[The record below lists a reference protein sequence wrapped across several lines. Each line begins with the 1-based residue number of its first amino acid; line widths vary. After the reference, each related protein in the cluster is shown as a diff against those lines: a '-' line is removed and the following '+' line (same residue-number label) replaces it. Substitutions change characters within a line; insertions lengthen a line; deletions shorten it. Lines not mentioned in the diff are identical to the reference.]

1 MWSFFSRDSSKDF
14 PYDIGEPVGGFDAY
28 SIWTLHKAKRKTTLE
43 EVSVFVYD
51 IRSGSDT
58 KCDLAK
64 ASLKR
69 LKTLRH
75 PSILQYLDSL
85 ETDKMLYVATEAVE
99 PLGTYF
105 TKLATDNVQK
115 GLYLAW
121 GIFQITVSILV
132 LHECSHLTHNIPL
145 QRALSFLNND
155 GNLRHNNVSAW
166 SVFVN
171 ASGEWKL
178 GSLEYVSAADGNPMP
193 PAKIPVTLEVYDSP
207 EKNDQ
212 SKLKAATKCSV
223 DMWGLGCLVWE
234 AFNGVLKQRSNL
246 KDIEHIPKSLQSLY
260 CELVGASPSNRPN
273 PADIITRCRKPGGF
287 FKNDLVDTLL
297 FLEEI
302 QIKDK
307 AEKNRFFSGL
317 TTHLDNF
324 PDNVCKH
331 KILPQLITAY
341 EYGDAGSAV
350 LAPMFKLG
358 KLLDEV
364 EYQKRIVPCVVKLF
378 ASTDRVTRSRLLQQL
393 DLFIAHLQPQVVND
407 QIFPQVA
414 HGFLDT
420 NATIREQTVK
430 SIIHLAPKL
439 NYNNLNVEVLRHFAR
454 LQARDDQGGIRTNTT
469 VCLGKIA
476 PHLHPQVRQRVLVS
490 AFVRAMRDPF
500 PPARVAGVLALA
512 ATQQYFL
519 LSEVANRVL
528 PSLCS
533 LTVDPEKT
541 VRDPAFKTI
550 RGFLGK
556 LEKVSED
563 PSLRETMEAD
573 VHTATPSIGNAAA
586 TWAGWAVT
594 AVTAK
599 FYRSQ
604 SDSSRPR
611 PPLTGRNLSKPASLE
626 QPSSSSL
633 STTTSSVTS
642 MTSLEH
648 ESNDTSASASDYGNN
663 DWDNENWGEM
673 DTSQD
678 PSSPL
683 AASSNNGTSMAAN
696 ALNEVR
702 DGWDNEEWGSLEEDP
717 CEEEEQA
724 EQEQQQQQLAR
735 QSISSTTSS
744 SQHHQRPP
752 LPQQHPHQQLLQQHE
767 LNDLIEPLAKLNSHA
782 MLRPKELPNLSS
794 SNTSP
799 TSTATANCNN
809 ISPPSSHLNNSTHNA
824 NWNSDSWADGEFEP
838 LEESGLGEFIT
849 NKLCLIPEII
859 SPFLGNAKLD
869 EARRK
874 REEKK
879 LQRQRE
885 LEARRAQRATG
896 PMKLGAKK
904 L

>member
-1 MWSFFSRDSSKDF
+1 MWSFFSRDSAKDF
-14 PYDIGEPVGGFDAY
+14 PYEIGEPVPQFDSR
-28 SIWTLHKAKRKTTLE
+28 SIWSLHRGKRKGATGE

-51 IRSGSDT
+51 IKNGTDV
-58 KCDLAK
+58 KLELAK
-64 ASLKR
+64 AAVKR

-75 PSILQYLDSL
+75 PSILQFLDSL
-85 ETDKMLYVATEAVE
+85 ETDKVLYVATEQVE
-99 PLGTYF
+99 PLGTYCERQ
-105 TKLATDNVQK
+105 AGDGPQRD
-115 GLYLAW
+115 LYLAW
-121 GIFQITVSILV
+121 GIFQIT
-132 LHECSHLTHNIPL
+132 
-145 QRALSFLNND
+145 RALSFLNND

-166 SVFVN
+166 SVLVN

-178 GSLEYVSAADGNPMP
+178 GGLEYVSSTDTSAAPPIKIP
-193 PAKIPVTLEVYDSP
+193 PALEIYDPP
-207 EKNDQ
+207 EKNDAN
-212 SKLKAATKCSV
+212 KLKSMTKCST

-234 AFNGVLKQRSNL
+234 AFNGPLRSRSNL
-246 KDIEHIPKSLQSLY
+246 KDIASIPKSLAPLY
-260 CELVGASPSNRPN
+260 CELVGASPASRPN
-273 PADIITRCRKPGGF
+273 PADVITKCRKPGGF

-307 AEKNRFFSGL
+307 AEKNRFFNAL
-317 TTHLDNF
+317 TPQLDNF
-324 PDNVCKH
+324 PDNVCKN

-358 KLLDEV
+358 RLLDET

-393 DLFIAHLQPQVVND
+393 ELFINHLQTGVVND
-407 QIFPQVA
+407 QIFPQIA

-420 NATIREQTVK
+420 NPTIREQTVK

-454 LQARDDQGGIRTNTT
+454 LQARDDQGGIRTNTM

-490 AFVRAMRDPF
+490 AFIRAMRDPF
-500 PPARVAGVLALA
+500 PPARVAGILALA

-519 LSEVANRVL
+519 LNEVANRIL
-528 PSLCS
+528 PALCP
-533 LTVDPEKT
+533 LTADPEKT

-563 PSLRETMEAD
+563 PSLRESMEAD
-573 VHTATPSIGNAAA
+573 VHTATPSLGNAAA

-604 SDSSRPR
+604 SDTARPR
-611 PPLTGRNLSKPASLE
+611 PPLTGKNLSKPASLE
-626 QPSSSSL
+626 QPSSSSI

-648 ESNDTSASASDYGNN
+648 ESADTSASASDYGPDN
-663 DWDNENWGEM
+663 WDQENWGDM

-678 PSSPL
+678 PSSPM
-683 AASSNNGTSMAAN
+683 AGTSN
-696 ALNEVR
+696 PLTTSLNMVGSVNDTR
-702 DGWDNEEWGSLEEDP
+702 DGWDNEDWGSLEEVPNEDLDEKDEDDHMRTP
-717 CEEEEQA
+717 
-724 EQEQQQQQLAR
+724 QQQQSRTPNQPSTANA
-735 QSISSTTSS
+735 SPATNSSRAASTSAAS
-744 SQHHQRPP
+744 S
-752 LPQQHPHQQLLQQHE
+752 
-767 LNDLIEPLAKLNSHA
+767 A
-782 MLRPKELPNLSS
+782 LSS
-794 SNTSP
+794 SSNNTNNNLPNHHATSSP
-799 TSTATANCNN
+799 SKMLALKNMTNILNSTT
-809 ISPPSSHLNNSTHNA
+809 NNSNS
-824 NWNSDSWADGEFEP
+824 NWGTTGDGWTDGDFEP
-838 LEESGLGEFIT
+838 IDEPNT
-849 NKLCLIPEII
+849 
-859 SPFLGNAKLD
+859 GNSKLD

-879 LQRQRE
+879 MQRQRE
-885 LEARRAQRATG
+885 LEARRAARSAGGPGAPSSG

-904 L
+904 IQLD

>member
-1 MWSFFSRDSSKDF
+1 MWSFFSRDSTKDF
-14 PYDIGEPVGGFDAY
+14 PYEIGEPIQQFDSR
-28 SIWTLHKAKRKTTLE
+28 SIWSLHKGKRKGSSGE

-51 IRSGSDT
+51 IKNGSDV
-58 KCDLAK
+58 KLDLAK
-64 ASLKR
+64 AAIKR

-75 PSILQYLDSL
+75 PSVLQFLDSL
-85 ETDKMLYVATEAVE
+85 ETDKVLYVATELVE
-99 PLGTYF
+99 PLGVYSERQ
-105 TKLATDNVQK
+105 LANEGPQRD
-115 GLYLAW
+115 LYLAW
-121 GIFQITVSILV
+121 GVFQIT
-132 LHECSHLTHNIPL
+132 
-145 QRALSFLNND
+145 RALSFLIND

-178 GSLEYVSAADGNPMP
+178 GGLEYVSSAEQSLAPPVKIP
-193 PAKIPVTLEVYDSP
+193 PALEIYDPP
-207 EKNDQ
+207 EKNDAG
-212 SKLKAATKCSV
+212 KLSMATKCSA

-234 AFNGVLKQRSNL
+234 SFNGPLRSRANL
-246 KDIEHIPKSLQSLY
+246 KDLASIPKSLTPLY
-260 CELVGASPSNRPN
+260 CELVGASPANRPN
-273 PADIITRCRKPGGF
+273 PADVITKCRKPGGF

-317 TTHLDNF
+317 TPQLDNF
-324 PDNVCKH
+324 PDNVCKN

-358 KLLDEV
+358 RLLDEV

-393 DLFIAHLQPQVVND
+393 ELFINHLQTGVIND

-420 NATIREQTVK
+420 NPTIREQTVK

-454 LQARDDQGGIRTNTT
+454 LQSRDDQGGIRTNTT

-490 AFVRAMRDPF
+490 AFIRAMRDPF
-500 PPARVAGVLALA
+500 PPARVAGILALA

-519 LSEVANRVL
+519 LAEVANRIL
-528 PSLCS
+528 PSLCP
-533 LTVDPEKT
+533 LTADPEKT

-563 PSLRETMEAD
+563 PSLRESMEAD
-573 VHTATPSIGNAAA
+573 VHTATPSLGNAAA

-604 SDSSRPR
+604 SDTARPR
-611 PPLTGRNLSKPASLE
+611 PPLTE
-626 QPSSSSL
+626 QPSSSSI

-648 ESNDTSASASDYGNN
+648 ESADTSASASDYGPDN
-663 DWDNENWGEM
+663 WDQENWGEM

-678 PSSPL
+678 PSSPMAGTSNPL
-683 AASSNNGTSMAAN
+683 TASLNMASSMHDA
-696 ALNEVR
+696 R
-702 DGWDNEEWGSLEEDP
+702 DGWDNEDWGSLEEEPNEDLDEK
-717 CEEEEQA
+717 EEDEMH
-724 EQEQQQQQLAR
+724 R
-735 QSISSTTSS
+735 KQSLQHNRLTNASSSASTTNNSS
-744 SQHHQRPP
+744 SH
-752 LPQQHPHQQLLQQHE
+752 
-767 LNDLIEPLAKLNSHA
+767 NAGGSTSA
-782 MLRPKELPNLSS
+782 ASS
-794 SNTSP
+794 SNNANNNAISNHHPPQPQHQPQSQQQHHHNTSSP
-799 TSTATANCNN
+799 SKMLALKNMTNIMNSST
-809 ISPPSSHLNNSTHNA
+809 NNSNS
-824 NWNSDSWADGEFEP
+824 NWGTSCDGWNDGEFESI
-838 LEESGLGEFIT
+838 EEPST
-849 NKLCLIPEII
+849 
-859 SPFLGNAKLD
+859 GNSKMD

-879 LQRQRE
+879 MQRQRE
-885 LEARRAQRATG
+885 LEARRAARTTGAGAGGSSCSG

-904 L
+904 IQLD